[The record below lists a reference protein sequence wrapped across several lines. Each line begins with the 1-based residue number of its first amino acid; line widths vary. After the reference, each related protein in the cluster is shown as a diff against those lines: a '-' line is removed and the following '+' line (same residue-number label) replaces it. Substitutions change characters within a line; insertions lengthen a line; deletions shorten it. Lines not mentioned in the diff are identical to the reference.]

1 MSVANGDKGAVPYN
15 IGDIEERS
23 FPKVTGSSAMGGALN
38 GKTSFEKSVPQGDR
52 TVKQRFS
59 YAGENA
65 NNPDLDA
72 LARAKEMR
80 SAGVAEGMNGNGNRI
95 LTNARLGSVIGEIV
109 ENAIPINALHNSA
122 SGVEGTYAMIGY
134 AFDGM

>member
-1 MSVANGDKGAVPYN
+1 MPSTNNGRGSLTKSNSARGRITESGENV
-15 IGDIEERS
+15 
-23 FPKVTGSSAMGGALN
+23 KV
-38 GKTSFEKSVPQGDR
+38 
-52 TVKQRFS
+52 RFS